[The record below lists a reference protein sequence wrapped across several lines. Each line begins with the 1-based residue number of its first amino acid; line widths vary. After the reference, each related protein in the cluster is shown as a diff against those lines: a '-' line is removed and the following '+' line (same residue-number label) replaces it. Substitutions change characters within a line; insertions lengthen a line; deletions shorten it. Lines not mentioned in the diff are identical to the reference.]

1 MQFKILPLLASII
14 IFIVVDMIWLGF
26 VSNRLYFQ
34 KLSYLAKVKNNSIVF
49 NLPVGLLT
57 QATIAA
63 GLFVVASMATK
74 IYGGPSISSV
84 AITAFIS
91 FVMYAT
97 YDLTSLSFVKDW
109 PLDITLID
117 LAWGTFQGILA
128 GIYVPWL
135 LSHL

>member
-14 IFIVVDMIWLGF
+14 IFIIVDMIWLGF

-63 GLFVVASMATK
+63 GLFVVASMASK
-74 IYGGPSISSV
+74 IYGGPSVSVV
-84 AITAFIS
+84 AITAFVS

-109 PLDITLID
+109 PLDITIID
-117 LAWGTFQGILA
+117 LAWGTFQGVLA

>member
-1 MQFKILPLLASII
+1 MHIKILPLLISIC
-14 IFIVVDMIWLGF
+14 IFIIVDMIWLGLIA
-26 VSNRLYFQ
+26 NRLYFQ

-49 NLPVGLLT
+49 NLPVGLVT

-63 GLFVVASMATK
+63 GLFVVASMATT
-74 IYGGPSISSV
+74 IYGGPSTSTV
-84 AITAFIS
+84 AITAFVS

-109 PLDITLID
+109 PMDITLID